1 MPALADCG
9 LTSAG
14 ARVKEYDCWR
24 SKKLCRFCLG
34 KVLRFN
40 KSGHDSNMRTMGKII
55 AGMCGRGTEQPARL
69 FGAEFY
75 RAHGPARGRA
85 RVVRIQKPWESVV
98 PSVPRPELYCNPQQ
112 P

>member
-9 LTSAG
+9 LTSVG

-24 SKKLCRFCLG
+24 WKKLCRFCLCE
-34 KVLRFN
+34 VLRFN

-55 AGMCGRGTEQPARL
+55 AGMCGRETEQLVRL
-69 FGAEFY
+69 FGAELY
-75 RAHGPARGRA
+75 GAHRPARGRA
-85 RVVRIQKPWESVV
+85 RVTRIQKPRESAVS
-98 PSVPRPELYCNPQQ
+98 SVPKLELYCNLQQ